1 MEETLNLKLPKVEFD
16 SNLVQ
21 LIMQLEVLRNNSI
34 PIETQPA
41 LFNQVRAIFHMIES
55 LQSARIEG
63 NRTTIS
69 DYVSAKFEKK
79 SNTENIKE
87 IENIENAI
95 EYVNLCYDKD
105 KDFKLSAH
113 FIKELHTLIT
123 KDLKNEGSKESGKFR
138 TCNVRINNAIH
149 TPPDM
154 VLVNDYMEK
163 LIEWI
168 NKNDKMQM
176 QLLKVAIAHH
186 CFTWIHPFDNGN
198 GRMSRILTYTMLRQY
213 GFDMAY
219 LLNSTAVFCMDRNKY
234 FDMLQKADEGTDEGK
249 LEWCEYVL
257 NGINTE
263 MSKVSNLM
271 NKTFFAEKIVKPAI
285 NRAYDL
291 HFISQ
296 DYKQILLLS
305 LNQSNAL
312 IKSAD
317 IQNLLKDK
325 TTRQVTTLI
334 AKMVNLG
341 LLVKPDP
348 KGRIYMLN
356 LLSKDLARGIIKSLY
371 KEKFISIDE

>member
-1 MEETLNLKLPKVEFD
+1 MEEKLNLSLPEVDFN

-21 LIMQLEVLRNNSI
+21 LILQLEVLRNNAIS
-34 PIETQPA
+34 IETQPI
-41 LFNQVRAIFHMIES
+41 LFNQVKAIFHMIES

-69 DYVSAKFEKK
+69 DYISAKFEKK
-79 SNTENIKE
+79 TNTENIKE

-95 EYVNLCYDKD
+95 DHVNLCYDED
-105 KDFKLSAH
+105 KNFKLSAH

-123 KDLKNEGSKESGKFR
+123 KDLTNEGSKESGRFR

-154 VLVNDYMEK
+154 FLVNDYMEQ
-163 LIEWI
+163 LIDWI
-168 NKNDKMQM
+168 NKDDKTQM

-234 FDMLQKADEGTDEGK
+234 FDMLQKADNGTNEGQ
-249 LEWCEYVL
+249 LAWCEYVL
-257 NGINTE
+257 NGINNE

-271 NKTFFAEKIVKPAI
+271 NKTFFSEKIVKPAI

-291 HFISQ
+291 HFISNE
-296 DYKQILLLS
+296 YKQVLLLS
-305 LNQSNAL
+305 LNQDNSL

-317 IQNLLKDK
+317 IQKLLKDK
-325 TTRQVTTLI
+325 TTRQVTSLI
-334 AKMVNLG
+334 TKMVETG
-341 LLVKPDP
+341 LLTKPEP
-348 KGRIYMLN
+348 KSRMYMIN
-356 LLSKDLARGIIKSLY
+356 LLSKDLARGVIEALY
-371 KEKFISIDE
+371 NEKFISIEN